1 MTDFVYLTATTLDG
15 YLADTEHSLSWLF
28 AVEGSDTADP
38 EHADAF
44 SSFTDSVGAVVMG
57 SSTYRWLL
65 DETGVLDRPETWPDH
80 VAGKP
85 AFLFTSRDLPLP
97 TGADITILSGDPAD
111 HLEQITERAD
121 GRDVWLM
128 GGGDLVGQFA
138 DAGALDR
145 IEATLAPATLGA
157 GAPLLP
163 RRLGPDRLRL
173 TGAERRGQFA
183 HLTYAVMRPA
193 T

>member
-1 MTDFVYLTATTLDG
+1 MSRFVYLTATTLDG
-15 YLADTEHSLSWLF
+15 YLADTDHSLSWLF

-65 DETGVLDRPETWPDH
+65 DETGVLDHPETWPDN

-97 TGADITILSGDPAD
+97 AGADVTIRSGDPARY
-111 HLEQITERAD
+111 LETNTDRAQ

-128 GGGDLVGQFA
+128 GGGDLVGQFD
-138 DAGALDR
+138 DAGALHE
-145 IEATLAPATLGA
+145 IQATVAPATLGA

-163 RRLGPDRLRL
+163 RRLGPDRLHL
-173 TGAERRGQFA
+173 VDVERRGQFA
-183 HLTYAVMRPA
+183 HLTYTVTRPE